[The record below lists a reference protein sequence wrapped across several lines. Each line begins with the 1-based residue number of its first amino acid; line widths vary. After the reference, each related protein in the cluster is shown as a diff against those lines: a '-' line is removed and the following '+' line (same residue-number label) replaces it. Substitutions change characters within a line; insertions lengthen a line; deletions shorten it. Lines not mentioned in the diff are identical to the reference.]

1 MRTRSS
7 RQKPFM
13 PRDPKPPSLF
23 TAELDMVVE
32 RWAGYLPPPL
42 QNAFRADF
50 HRFGRLH
57 DGALDAIEG
66 IWERRER
73 ATAFDESTGVAMRRP
88 FLDHLATLLRG
99 PQSPGLTAVGVLFID
114 LDRLKSINDS
124 CGHEVGD
131 RALAAIGA
139 IVREALRVDPAVDV
153 VARCSDDV
161 YAVAR
166 HGGDEFVVALR
177 LADPD
182 EIDCVASR
190 IKRRADDPDRQRA
203 RGYAGPFQLTISVGG
218 VVYELPDTPPSIAPN
233 SIAKALLAAADAL
246 MYQSKRDGW
255 VHLARARFTDK
266 LEVHGD
272 RRIRAVESVD
282 VPAPSHSGLR
292 DNASP

>member
-1 MRTRSS
+1 MPKAS
-7 RQKPFM
+7 RA
-13 PRDPKPPSLF
+13 PSLF
-23 TAELDMVVE
+23 AAELGMAVD
-32 RWAGYLPPPL
+32 RWAGLLPAEL
-42 QNAFRADF
+42 QDRFRADF
-50 HRFGRLH
+50 ERFAALH

-73 ATAFDESTGVAMRRP
+73 AAAFDEFTGVATRRP
-88 FLDHLATLLRG
+88 FLDHLATLLRAQ
-99 PQSPGLTAVGVLFID
+99 PTHGLTAVGVLFLD
-114 LDRLKSINDS
+114 LDRLKRINDA

-139 IVREALRVDPAVDV
+139 IIRDALRVDPAVDV
-153 VARCSDDV
+153 VTRSTNDDV
-161 YAVAR
+161 YGVAR

-182 EIDCVASR
+182 EVDHVASR

-203 RGYAGPFQLTISVGG
+203 HGYAGPFELKVSLGG
-218 VVYELPDTPPSIAPN
+218 VVYELPIMPPPVAPN
-233 SIAKALLAAADAL
+233 AIARALLAAADSL

-272 RRIRAVESVD
+272 RRIQAVE
-282 VPAPSHSGLR
+282 PAPPAAAGAGAPAERESSRGS
-292 DNASP
+292 SPSA